1 MPNECETAITDVKE
15 DQSGID
21 TIGLYTAKQLVSY
34 YWTQGCREIQETIA
48 SYERLS

>member
-1 MPNECETAITDVKE
+1 MLCTYTHVQLVAVRRYPYMPNECETAITDVKE

-34 YWTQGCREIQETIA
+34 Y
-48 SYERLS
+48 